1 MTETVNMKAPTP
13 EMQVLRKAIQAERT
27 RKGRRL
33 GNWPGLLP
41 KVTLTVDGVE
51 VPFIET
57 LRELLDEQH
66 MMIED
71 RAKDLAWEML
81 SMSGLDVA
89 QQAIADANVKIARV
103 INKVAGAIPDT

>member
-1 MTETVNMKAPTP
+1 MAETVNMEGRTA
-13 EMQVLRKAIQAERT
+13 EAHVLRKAVQAVRT
-27 RKGRRL
+27 RKGQRR
-33 GNWPGLLP
+33 GPWPKLLAD
-41 KVTLTVDGVE
+41 VTLTVDGVE

-66 MMIED
+66 RMVED

-103 INKVAGAIPDT
+103 INKVAEAIPDT